1 MSKTKKFL
9 ENVSHDMGYGG
20 AINSK
25 VMAEGSKR
33 LETGIKKMLTISS
46 ISEGNN
52 NDERRNNTLILWLAG
67 R

>member
-20 AINSK
+20 ALNSR

-33 LETGIKKMLTISS
+33 LETGINKMLTISS
-46 ISEGNN
+46 ISEGTK
-52 NDERRNNTLILWLAG
+52 NDERTNNTKMAG
-67 R
+67 S